1 MRKVLIAT
9 PCYDGKLSV
18 WYVNS
23 LMNSI
28 YIAGKSGIVLAPVW
42 MSYDALV
49 QRSRNDLVELF
60 MQGNFSDMIW
70 IDSDVEWNPEWII
83 KLLISDKDV
92 VGGTYRKKTDEI
104 EDYTVKT
111 ESLEIEDG
119 LIEVEGL
126 GFGFIKTSRK
136 AIEALYHDSEP
147 YESGGKNARN
157 VFEVIIKDGTMVGE
171 DILVCQKLKE
181 LGFSIYLDPS
191 MTCNHDGNKL
201 YAGNFMQFMERL
213 KK

>member
-9 PCYDGKLSV
+9 PCYDGRLSV

-60 MQGNFSDMIW
+60 MQGDFSDMIW

-147 YESGGKNARN
+147 YESGGKMAHN
-157 VFEVIIKDGTMVGE
+157 VFEVVIKDGTMVGE
-171 DILVCQKLKE
+171 DILVCQKLRD
-181 LGFSIYLDPS
+181 LGFSVYLDPS

-201 YAGNFMQFMERL
+201 YVGNFMQFMERI